1 MSSSDTLVRDALKKA
16 FERVLKRG
24 DVELL
29 ESITIVRGR
38 GGVAIGET
46 EERELFSLLY
56 NSQLLLLLFALLF
69 VFFWSAAVGVG
80 TFPSRSLC
88 ILSKALL

>member
-56 NSQLLLLLFALLF
+56 NSQLLLLFALLF